1 LSDKRFQLLALSISY
16 GDGGGTKQGH
26 RKNQHS

>member
-1 LSDKRFQLLALSISY
+1 LLALSISY